1 MKFNLKFLSLI
12 CLVATSFVL
21 SVSLRDNVKTESQKG
36 EVKKTEIK
44 KTELRKE
51 DNEKVTDNKKAITK
65 KVEAKRQGQDAGES
79 ANTNQNNSENTN
91 QNGESANTN
100 QNNSENT
107 NQNGESANTNQSNSE
122 NTNQN
127 GESANTNQNNSG
139 NTNQNGESGNSN
151 PVFITPE
158 IKTPTEPIS
167 LNGPPNFEDKKIH
180 HYQDA
185 FNPSNIKELTPEYP
199 EYDVLPDVNH
209 FNTGVVKMPKKIDRV
224 EPITQEAARKNYLNE
239 YNGLMTELFKGDK
252 SKLKKIREE
261 KSAYSSNWLR
271 HQLKIA
277 RIIELDDIINKKK
290 TEKK

>member
-79 ANTNQNNSENTN
+79 ANTNQN
-91 QNGESANTN
+91 
-100 QNNSENT
+100 
-107 NQNGESANTNQSNSE
+107 NSE

-261 KSAYSSNWLR
+261 KSAFSSNWLR